1 MPVLGITGGI
11 ATGKTTLTRALLR
24 RLPAELFD
32 ADRCAHELLENDS
45 AVRAAVSGTFG
56 PEIYDA
62 HGKPDRARLRELVF
76 SEELHRKR
84 LEEIL
89 HPAIRARWSTLAE
102 QTAKTGGWL
111 CVDIPLLY
119 ETGAESRFDRVI
131 VVACAPETQRRRLRE
146 NRGLDDETA
155 ARIIATQ
162 LDLWAKI
169 KKADHVIWN
178 DSTDACLDGQ
188 AALLAGWLRQIYG

>member
-24 RLPAELFD
+24 RLPAEHFD
-32 ADRCAHELLENDS
+32 ADRSAHELLENDS
-45 AVRAAVSGTFG
+45 AVRAAVSEAFG
-56 PEIYDA
+56 PDIYDA
-62 HGKPDRARLRELVF
+62 QGKPDRVRLRGLVF
-76 SEELHRKR
+76 SEELHRRR

-89 HPAIRARWSTLAE
+89 HPAIRARWSALAE
-102 QTAKTGGWL
+102 KIARTGGWL
-111 CVDIPLLY
+111 LVDIPLLY

-146 NRGLDDETA
+146 KRGLDDGTA
-155 ARIIATQ
+155 ARIIAAQ
-162 LDLWAKI
+162 LDLTTKI

-188 AALLAGWLRQIYG
+188 AALLAGWLGQFYG